1 MRNANCKLTLK
12 CIFSVQFIRVL
23 PSSIPFYEDFACFL
37 FRIIE
42 WICDLCRS
50 GSEYRFVAVH
60 CTSNKLYPLHRIKC
74 PFQCNKITRMCVTC
88 AASDVALRREQNPI
102 TLMKR
107 TPKRTKKK
115 KQINVH
121 ATISP
126 PFTGKIWIFTM
137 PSVCNRCGPKHST
150 DKYIIFDCIYSAYG
164 AAIDTIDTLLSMSHS
179 RAINT
184 NMTQLT
190 NIALGQGLER
200 AKQNRP
206 PVHTNTHT
214 AFNPNLLFAG
224 KHIQQV
230 TSNISVANRTL
241 FALCA
246 VGDAT

>member
-107 TPKRTKKK
+107 TPKRTRKKANK
-115 KQINVH
+115 CARDNI
-121 ATISP
+121 
-126 PFTGKIWIFTM
+126 
-137 PSVCNRCGPKHST
+137 
-150 DKYIIFDCIYSAYG
+150 
-164 AAIDTIDTLLSMSHS
+164 AAIHWENMNFYDAVCLQQMWAETLDRQIYYIRLYIFCIWCRNRHNRHVVIYEPLARNQHEYDT
-179 RAINT
+179 T
-184 NMTQLT
+184 N
-190 NIALGQGLER
+190 
-200 AKQNRP
+200 
-206 PVHTNTHT
+206 
-214 AFNPNLLFAG
+214 
-224 KHIQQV
+224 
-230 TSNISVANRTL
+230 
-241 FALCA
+241 
-246 VGDAT
+246 